1 MVKLNVK
8 KGDDSLFLLETNL
21 DQLVDDC
28 LRVVVNIYNGRLK
41 VDRLCSE
48 IEFLSKSGV
57 TLPVNMQGLT
67 DEQIDELK
75 LVDEWSE
82 KCVPSGGY
90 VERKDELGRRNGRGL
105 YFLFAFKINS

>member
-1 MVKLNVK
+1 MVKLHIK
-8 KGDDSLFLLETNL
+8 KGDESQFQFETSLE
-21 DQLVDDC
+21 QSVDEC
-28 LRVVVNIYNGRLK
+28 LKVVCNIYNGRLK

-48 IEFLSKSGV
+48 IDFLSKSGI
-57 TLPVNMQGLT
+57 TLPVNMQGLA
-67 DEQIDELK
+67 DEQIEELK

-105 YFLFAFKINS
+105 K